1 MKKALSI
8 FGFAMAVVVVA
19 VMGACSS
26 LRPTYKTADG
36 REVKLTKEERKAL
49 YAYEDSVTAAD
60 AMKAVLD
67 SSFIAAADQLTLK
80 RGRNVNVSSN
90 LNYVSLNGTNAV
102 IQVGST
108 FSIYGPNGIGGVTL
122 EGYARDISIK
132 TDKKGNVSLYMRVMG
147 SGLSGEVNLQMAKG
161 SNRATVQIKGTF
173 SSSRIT
179 MYCTVSPYEPYKMVQ
194 GRSL

>member
-1 MKKALSI
+1 MKKTLLAL
-8 FGFAMAVVVVA
+8 GFAVLLVA
-19 VMGACSS
+19 GSLLSGCSAYPS
-26 LRPTYKTADG
+26 TYRTADG
-36 REVKLTKEERKAL
+36 TVVKLTKEEQKAL
-49 YAYEDSVTAAD
+49 RNYEDSVTGAE
-60 AMKAVLD
+60 AMKAVMD
-67 SSFIAAADQLTLK
+67 SSFIAAADQVTLK

-122 EGYARDISIK
+122 EGTARDIVIK

-147 SGLSGEVNLQMAKG
+147 SGLSGEVTLQMANG
-161 SNRATVQIKGTF
+161 SNHATVQVKGTF
-173 SSSRIT
+173 SSSQIT
-179 MYCTVSPYEPYKMVQ
+179 MHCTVMPYEPYKMVQ